1 MEKREKEFQ
10 KSSEDFLKQ
19 VTKISNKGQF
29 ATDADFHKC
38 KKMFNKSETNFNN
51 LASDFDNI
59 MDIHNDELEQISTI
73 MFRGSYSD
81 EVSDTEVEE
90 EVARVMAEVDMEQR
104 ARALAYV
111 WPSVPTH

>member
-1 MEKREKEFQ
+1 MGSCMGKLSSSEERSIKIARKNMEKREKEFQ
-10 KSSEDFLKQ
+10 KSSKDFLKQ

-38 KKMFNKSETNFNN
+38 KNMFKKSETNFDN

-59 MDIHNDELEQISTI
+59 MDIHNDKLEQISTI

-81 EVSDTEVEE
+81 SESESEY
-90 EVARVMAEVDMEQR
+90 MEF
-104 ARALAYV
+104 
-111 WPSVPTH
+111 TI